1 LIGIYVKPSWHLAKI
16 ILDEENIQVFPGFRG
31 VSTNCGVNTSS
42 CPCRSA
48 GSNLRNPRELLCNE
62 QSTRNRWLFLLIDY
76 NIAYSGGYPT
86 VPASNAFTF
95 RLFDPTGSTEIADAL
110 PYVFTTATTGFTG
123 TNGFGEGVV
132 AYYFNSA
139 SAPTWDLNYII
150 KVSGNPAEFSS
161 PLEYDF
167 QLPSAAYQSSSDNA
181 TGLAN
186 ELRTIATQL
195 SIQWGIPLL
204 SDASATSVFTADGK
218 DISGMLFRACKAW
231 RRTFLR
237 ISREQSPDTTSASYD
252 TNLSNTYQHRFDNSW
267 VHTSLAAGADL
278 FHLPLPAFCRYF
290 CSGRLYLDDKEVQ
303 WPLPISGFWIFWF
316 NNRDNGLLA
325 ALFGA
330 HVARAGTL
338 CGWVPGFQCSFLP

>member
-1 LIGIYVKPSWHLAKI
+1 MRKISKFFLIFAVLALI
-16 ILDEENIQVFPGFRG
+16 AVLIPQVVLADPPAPTS
-31 VSTNCGVNTSS
+31 VTLVNYYATN
-42 CPCRSA
+42 
-48 GSNLRNPRELLCNE
+48 NLLE
-62 QSTRNRWLFLLIDY
+62 TGDFFLLIDY

-123 TNGFGEGVV
+123 TNGYGEGVV

-204 SDASATSVFTADGK
+204 SDASATSVFTADGE
-218 DISGMLFRACKAW
+218 GYFRNAIPGVQSLAPNI
-231 RRTFLR
+231 FEDQQ
-237 ISREQSPDTTSASYD
+237 EQSPDTTSASYD

-278 FHLPLPAFCRYF
+278 FHLPLPLFVGIFALAGCIWMIKKSNDRFQSPVFGYF
-290 CSGRLYLDDKEVQ
+290 GSIIV
-303 WPLPISGFWIFWF
+303 IMGFSLLFL
-316 NNRDNGLLA
+316 GLTLLA
-325 ALFGA
+325 LVLFVGGFLVSNALFFRKA
-330 HVARAGTL
+330 
-338 CGWVPGFQCSFLP
+338 

>member
-1 LIGIYVKPSWHLAKI
+1 LL
-16 ILDEENIQVFPGFRG
+16 E
-31 VSTNCGVNTSS
+31 
-42 CPCRSA
+42 A
-48 GSNLRNPRELLCNE
+48 GDF
-62 QSTRNRWLFLLIDY
+62 FLLTDY

-123 TNGFGEGVV
+123 TNGFGEGVI

-139 SAPTWDLNYII
+139 TAPTWALNYII

-167 QLPSAAYQSSSDNA
+167 QLPSAAYQSSTDNA

-186 ELRTIATQL
+186 ELRTIATLL

-204 SDASATSVFTADGK
+204 SDASATSVFTADGE
-218 DISGMLFRACKAW
+218 GYFRNAIPGVQSLAPNI
-231 RRTFLR
+231 FEDQQ
-237 ISREQSPDTTSASYD
+237 EQSPDTTSASYD

-278 FHLPLPAFCRYF
+278 FHLPLPLFVGIFALAGCIWMIKKSNDRFQSPVFGYF
-290 CSGRLYLDDKEVQ
+290 GSIIV
-303 WPLPISGFWIFWF
+303 IMGFSLLFL
-316 NNRDNGLLA
+316 GLTLLA
-325 ALFGA
+325 LVLFVGGFLVSNALFFRKA
-330 HVARAGTL
+330 
-338 CGWVPGFQCSFLP
+338 

>member
-1 LIGIYVKPSWHLAKI
+1 MRKIYKFFLIFAVLALI
-16 ILDEENIQVFPGFRG
+16 AVLIPQVVLADPPAPTS
-31 VSTNCGVNTSS
+31 VTLVNYYATN
-42 CPCRSA
+42 
-48 GSNLRNPRELLCNE
+48 NLLE
-62 QSTRNRWLFLLIDY
+62 TGDFFLLIDY

-204 SDASATSVFTADGK
+204 SDASATSVFTADGE
-218 DISGMLFRACKAW
+218 GYFRNAIPGVQSLAPNI
-231 RRTFLR
+231 FEDQQ
-237 ISREQSPDTTSASYD
+237 EQSPDTTSASYD

-278 FHLPLPAFCRYF
+278 FHLPLPLFVGIFALAGCIWMIKKSNDRFQSPVFGYF
-290 CSGRLYLDDKEVQ
+290 GSIIV
-303 WPLPISGFWIFWF
+303 IMGFSLLFL
-316 NNRDNGLLA
+316 GLTLLA
-325 ALFGA
+325 LVLFVGGFLVSNALFFRKA
-330 HVARAGTL
+330 
-338 CGWVPGFQCSFLP
+338 

>member
-1 LIGIYVKPSWHLAKI
+1 MRKISKFFLVFAVLALIAVLIP
-16 ILDEENIQVFPGFRG
+16 QVVFADPPAPTS
-31 VSTNCGVNTSS
+31 VTLVNYYATN
-42 CPCRSA
+42 
-48 GSNLRNPRELLCNE
+48 NLLE
-62 QSTRNRWLFLLIDY
+62 TGDFFLLIDY

-204 SDASATSVFTADGK
+204 SDASATSVFTADGE
-218 DISGMLFRACKAW
+218 GYFRNAIPGVQSLAPNI
-231 RRTFLR
+231 FEDQQ
-237 ISREQSPDTTSASYD
+237 EQSPDTTSASYD

-278 FHLPLPAFCRYF
+278 FHLPLPLFVGIFALAGCIWMIKKSNDRFQSPVFGYF
-290 CSGRLYLDDKEVQ
+290 GSIIV
-303 WPLPISGFWIFWF
+303 IMGFSLLFL
-316 NNRDNGLLA
+316 GLTLLA
-325 ALFGA
+325 LVLFVGGFLVSNALFFRKA
-330 HVARAGTL
+330 
-338 CGWVPGFQCSFLP
+338 

>member
-1 LIGIYVKPSWHLAKI
+1 VLALIAVLIPQVVLADPPAPTSVT
-16 ILDEENIQVFPGFRG
+16 LVNYYA
-31 VSTNCGVNTSS
+31 TN
-42 CPCRSA
+42 
-48 GSNLRNPRELLCNE
+48 NLLE
-62 QSTRNRWLFLLIDY
+62 TGDFFLLIDY

-204 SDASATSVFTADGK
+204 SDASATSVFTADGE
-218 DISGMLFRACKAW
+218 GYFRNAIPGVQSLAPNI
-231 RRTFLR
+231 FEDQQ
-237 ISREQSPDTTSASYD
+237 EQSPDTTSASYD

-278 FHLPLPAFCRYF
+278 FHLPLPLFVGIFALAGCIWMIKKSNDRFQSPVFGYF
-290 CSGRLYLDDKEVQ
+290 GSIIV
-303 WPLPISGFWIFWF
+303 IMGFSLLFL
-316 NNRDNGLLA
+316 GLTLLA
-325 ALFGA
+325 LVLFVGGFLVSNALFFRKA
-330 HVARAGTL
+330 
-338 CGWVPGFQCSFLP
+338 

>member
-1 LIGIYVKPSWHLAKI
+1 MRKISKFFLVFAVLALIAVLIPQVVLADPPAPTSVT
-16 ILDEENIQVFPGFRG
+16 LVNYYA
-31 VSTNCGVNTSS
+31 TN
-42 CPCRSA
+42 
-48 GSNLRNPRELLCNE
+48 NLLE
-62 QSTRNRWLFLLIDY
+62 TGDFFLLIDY

-204 SDASATSVFTADGK
+204 SDASATSVFTADGE
-218 DISGMLFRACKAW
+218 GYFRNAIPGVQSLAPNI
-231 RRTFLR
+231 FEDQQ
-237 ISREQSPDTTSASYD
+237 EQSPDTTSASYD

-278 FHLPLPAFCRYF
+278 FHLPLPLFVGIFALAGCIWMIKKSNDRFQSPVFGYF
-290 CSGRLYLDDKEVQ
+290 GSIIV
-303 WPLPISGFWIFWF
+303 IMGFSLLFL
-316 NNRDNGLLA
+316 GLTLLA
-325 ALFGA
+325 LVLFVGGFLVSNALFFRKA
-330 HVARAGTL
+330 
-338 CGWVPGFQCSFLP
+338 